1 MHDKPKTPYQRLIDC
16 DQLSKNNKHKL
27 TRIYNSIDMVKLREK
42 INKILQKLYETQII
56 RSRKIN
62 VI

>member
-1 MHDKPKTPYQRLIDC
+1 
-16 DQLSKNNKHKL
+16 
-27 TRIYNSIDMVKLREK
+27 MVELREK

>member
-1 MHDKPKTPYQRLIDC
+1 MHDKPKTPYQRLIESN
-16 DQLSKNNKHKL
+16 QLSKKNKQKL
-27 TRIYNSIDMVKLREK
+27 TKIYNSIDMVELREK

-56 RSRKIN
+56 RSRKIH

>member
-1 MHDKPKTPYQRLIDC
+1 MHDKPKTHYHRLMESK
-16 DQLSKNNKHKL
+16 QLSNAVKQKL
-27 TRIYNSIDMVKLREK
+27 TRIYNSIDMVELREK
-42 INKILQKLYETQII
+42 IDKILQKLYETQII